1 MHHQSSIVHL
11 QSIFREIHHPTHS
24 PLWFISGGGGKI
36 TRQLR
41 SSAGA
46 SVSIINTFQ
55 HFESV
60 ILLIARHR
68 RQTKTYNNFR
78 APVHRQDQSRFRLN
92 LIPQQLNSV
101 QRLQSVSVYYTIL
114 PAPLLEIDSS
124 TDEQHSILSSLIS
137 TPSFIINLISLPH
150 SLQVTLGGCINYK
163 L

>member
-1 MHHQSSIVHL
+1 MNSASSQYTTIQSPHSLTTYSSSAQEQGQGSFLDVGGRAAEDAPPVKHCSFAEYIP
-11 QSIFREIHHPTHS
+11 HPTHS

-68 RQTKTYNNFR
+68 RQAKTYNNFR

-92 LIPQQLNSV
+92 LIP
-101 QRLQSVSVYYTIL
+101 
-114 PAPLLEIDSS
+114 
-124 TDEQHSILSSLIS
+124 HSR
-137 TPSFIINLISLPH
+137 PH
-150 SLQVTLGGCINYK
+150 RCS
-163 L
+163 